1 MKRKGSKH
9 LKIAGLLEILL
20 GAVSI
25 LAIWMILGSGVTVDT
40 TGMDLEGAL
49 FGIIGLYAFNAFKVI
64 AGLIGIALSN
74 KKSVL
79 TVVLGVL
86 LFVVQLASFFQTGS
100 GLIEIV
106 INIILLAIPYY
117 YLHNAVRN
125 FKD

>member
-1 MKRKGSKH
+1 M
-9 LKIAGLLEILL
+9 EILL

-64 AGLIGIALSN
+64 AGLI
-74 KKSVL
+74 
-79 TVVLGVL
+79 
-86 LFVVQLASFFQTGS
+86 
-100 GLIEIV
+100 EIV
-106 INIILLAIPYY
+106 INIILLAVPHY

>member
-1 MKRKGSKH
+1 M
-9 LKIAGLLEILL
+9 
-20 GAVSI
+20 SI

-49 FGIIGLYAFNAFKVI
+49 FGIVGLYVFNAFKVI
-64 AGLIGIALSN
+64 AGLLGIALSN

-100 GLIEIV
+100 GLVEIV
-106 INIILLAIPYY
+106 INIVLLAIPYY